1 MSPTNGKNP
10 LENKQAIVELHED
23 EKVRDDTEREKQL
36 GLSMLAK
43 LALSVVVIVSLIIS
57 ISCLMRFNQLEEER
71 KALEEEL
78 AAYNKVIG
86 ELQYIIN
93 SPEDDEYIIQQAKE
107 KLGYYFPDE
116 NIYYQDVND

>member
-1 MSPTNGKNP
+1 MSATNGKNP
-10 LENKQAIVELHED
+10 LENKQDLVELHES
-23 EKVRDDTEREKQL
+23 EQVRNDTEREKKL

-57 ISCLMRFNQLEEER
+57 VSCLMRFNQLEEER
-71 KALEEEL
+71 KALEKEL